1 MSLVVQH
8 MNNTIHRINL
18 YVVDNT
24 VGFPRTYL
32 LDSDLSGATTQAW
45 TSSIQN

>member
-1 MSLVVQH
+1 MSLVVQN
-8 MNNTIHRINL
+8 MNNTIQRVNL